1 MGKYMGRYN
10 DDYFV
15 DFEDMTSDVE
25 DRRYVRSDKRD
36 DRFDRRQ
43 YSDEPRRPVRRR
55 EDANRTQRRVTN
67 VYDNRRSDARY
78 RDDRGYSRSSY
89 HDERDYDRDYHD
101 RGRDRYGY
109 DNFDVDGTRSNRNR
123 APSPDRRD
131 PRQGS
136 RRRRKKP
143 NMFRVAV
150 ISVALLLLIAII
162 GGIIAGVSAASKPA
176 IHSLTVSEVAADQV
190 LLSWEKVNKVDGY
203 RVMMAKGND
212 DLAEYQTINDPDT
225 VTVTVTGLEQASS
238 YRFAVTTLRG
248 NKAGKPTETD
258 VVYTL
263 PSAPEI
269 TTIQSTDPG
278 TIHLEWSKND
288 SANGYIVEYK
298 KNSEDYSNDTTLS
311 IGDPAQCSADITDLA
326 VDTDYTVR
334 VCATADLGGAVK
346 SAPSAEQTVTVTAK
360 KVEPVPKAADQK
372 ADAAIDPD
380 KPMIAL
386 TFDDGP
392 AVNTDSS
399 DRILDVLEKHN
410 AKASFFMVGY
420 YASQNPGNVKRKAEL
435 KMELGN
441 HTWDHSRYG
450 NDVTPDDIRRT
461 SNQIHDITGQFSTCF
476 RSPGGMTTSTIL
488 NECAAENMAAYYW
501 SIDTQDWS
509 SRNADAVYHSV
520 MDNVK
525 DGDIILM
532 HEIYDSTADAV
543 ERMVPELIAQ
553 GYQLVTCHDLITLK
567 GGAEPVPGTQYINA
581 FTKSEF

>member
-1 MGKYMGRYN
+1 MGKYN
-10 DDYFV
+10 DDFFI
-15 DFEDMTSDVE
+15 DFEDISSEGQERRREYRSNEYRRRDDRRSHDFDRNEPRYPDRRQADPGRTRRPANVYDDRRDYNRFRDDDRPGYHRNRIDNRCGYE
-25 DRRYVRSDKRD
+25 RRRDDDRRYDRQRDAYRAERSQPRSD
-36 DRFDRRQ
+36 
-43 YSDEPRRPVRRR
+43 P
-55 EDANRTQRRVTN
+55 
-67 VYDNRRSDARY
+67 RY
-78 RDDRGYSRSSY
+78 RDWTP
-89 HDERDYDRDYHD
+89 E
-101 RGRDRYGY
+101 
-109 DNFDVDGTRSNRNR
+109 N
-123 APSPDRRD
+123 
-131 PRQGS
+131 
-136 RRRRKKP
+136 RRRKKP

-150 ISVALLLLIAII
+150 ISVALLLVIVII

-203 RVMMAKGND
+203 RVMMAKGD
-212 DLAEYQTINDPDT
+212 ADLEEYQTINDPDT
-225 VTVTVTGLEQASS
+225 VTAAVTGLEQASS

-258 VVYTL
+258 PVHTL
-263 PSAPEI
+263 PASPEI
-269 TTIQSTDPG
+269 TTIQSLDPG

-288 SANGYIVEYK
+288 SANGYLVEYK
-298 KNSEDYSNDTTLS
+298 KNTEDYSSDSTMTIS
-311 IGDPAQCSADITDLA
+311 DPAQCSADIADLA

-334 VCATADLGGAVK
+334 VSATADLGGTVK
-346 SAPSAEQTVTVTAK
+346 SAPSPEQTVTVTAK

-399 DRILDVLEKHN
+399 DRILDVLEKNN

-420 YASQNPGNVKRKAEL
+420 YASQNPDNVKRKAEL

-450 NDVTPDDIRRT
+450 NEVTPDDIRRT

-476 RSPGGMTTSTIL
+476 RSPGGMTTPAIL
-488 NECAAENMAAYYW
+488 TECAEENMAAYYW
-501 SIDTQDWS
+501 SIDTQDWN

-567 GGAEPVPGTQYINA
+567 GGAEPVPGTQYVNA

>member
-1 MGKYMGRYN
+1 MGKYN
-10 DDYFV
+10 DDFFI
-15 DFEDMTSDVE
+15 DFEDISSEGQERRREYRSNEYRRRDDRRSHDFDRNEPRYPDRRQADPGRTRRPANVYDDRRDYNRFRDDDRPGYHRNRIDNRRGYE
-25 DRRYVRSDKRD
+25 RRRDDDRRYDRQRDAYRAERSQPRSD
-36 DRFDRRQ
+36 
-43 YSDEPRRPVRRR
+43 P
-55 EDANRTQRRVTN
+55 
-67 VYDNRRSDARY
+67 RY
-78 RDDRGYSRSSY
+78 RDRTP
-89 HDERDYDRDYHD
+89 E
-101 RGRDRYGY
+101 
-109 DNFDVDGTRSNRNR
+109 N
-123 APSPDRRD
+123 
-131 PRQGS
+131 
-136 RRRRKKP
+136 RRRKKP

-150 ISVALLLLIAII
+150 ISVALLLVIVII

-203 RVMMAKGND
+203 RVMMAKGD
-212 DLAEYQTINDPDT
+212 ADLEEYQTINDPDT
-225 VTVTVTGLEQASS
+225 VTAAVTGLEQASS

-258 VVYTL
+258 PVHTL
-263 PSAPEI
+263 PASPEI
-269 TTIQSTDPG
+269 TTIQSLDPG

-288 SANGYIVEYK
+288 SANGYLVEYK
-298 KNSEDYSNDTTLS
+298 KNTEDYSSDSTMTIS
-311 IGDPAQCSADITDLA
+311 DPAQCSADITDLA

-334 VCATADLGGAVK
+334 VSATADLGGTVK
-346 SAPSAEQTVTVTAK
+346 SAPSPEQTVTVTAK

-399 DRILDVLEKHN
+399 DRILDVLEKNN

-420 YASQNPGNVKRKAEL
+420 YASQNPDNVKRKAEL

-450 NDVTPDDIRRT
+450 NEVTPDDIRRT

-476 RSPGGMTTSTIL
+476 RSPGGMTTPAIL
-488 NECAAENMAAYYW
+488 TECAEENMAAYYW
-501 SIDTQDWS
+501 SIDTQDWN

-567 GGAEPVPGTQYINA
+567 GGAEPVPGTQYVNA

>member
-1 MGKYMGRYN
+1 MGKYN
-10 DDYFV
+10 DDLFV
-15 DFEDMTSDVE
+15 DFEDMSSDVE
-25 DRRYVRSDKRD
+25 DRRRVRADEYRSHS
-36 DRFDRRQ
+36 DRRQ
-43 YSDEPRRPVRRR
+43 YRDEPRRG
-55 EDANRTQRRVTN
+55 TN
-67 VYDNRRSDARY
+67 VYDNRRNDPRY
-78 RDDRGYSRSSY
+78 RDDRGYHRSGY
-89 HDERDYDRDYHD
+89 YDGRDYDRVGEERGD
-101 RGRDRYGY
+101 RRYQNRGHEQYGY
-109 DNFDVDGTRSNRNR
+109 DNFDVDGTRNDRNR
-123 APSPDRRD
+123 AQSPDRRD
-131 PRQGS
+131 PRQGNI
-136 RRRRKKP
+136 RRRRKP

-150 ISVALLLLIAII
+150 ISVALLLFIAII
-162 GGIIAGVSAASKPA
+162 GGIIAAVSANSVSSVT
-176 IHSLTVSEVAADQV
+176 SLKVTEVAADQV
-190 LLSWEKVNKVDGY
+190 LLSWEKVNKADGY
-203 RVMMAKGND
+203 RVMVAKGD
-212 DLAEYQTINDPDT
+212 GDYQEYQTISDPNVQS
-225 VTVTVTGLEQASS
+225 VTISGLDQASS
-238 YRFAVTTLRG
+238 YHFSVTTLRAD
-248 NKAGKPTETD
+248 KSSKPTETD
-258 VVYTL
+258 VVHTL
-263 PSAPEI
+263 PTAPEI
-269 TTIQSTDPG
+269 TGLFSSDPG
-278 TIHLEWSKND
+278 TIHVDWSKND
-288 SANGYIVEYK
+288 IANGYIVEYK
-298 KNSEDYSNDTTLS
+298 KNTEDYRADMTLS
-311 IGDPAQCSADITDLA
+311 ISDPSQCSADIVDLA

-334 VCATADLGGAVK
+334 VCATAELGGTVK
-346 SAPSAEQTVTVTAK
+346 SAPSPEQSVTVTSK
-360 KVEPVPKAADQK
+360 KVEPMPKAVDQK
-372 ADAAIDPD
+372 PDQSIDPG

-399 DRILDVLEKHN
+399 DRILDVLEKNH

-420 YASQNPGNVKRKAEL
+420 YASQNPDNVKRKADL

-450 NDVTPDDIRRT
+450 NEVTPDDIRRT

-476 RSPGGMTTSTIL
+476 RSPGGMTTSAIL
-488 NECAAENMAAYYW
+488 SECAAENMAAYYW

>member
-1 MGKYMGRYN
+1 MGKYN
-10 DDYFV
+10 DDFFI
-15 DFEDMTSDVE
+15 DFEDISSEGQERRREYRSNEYRRRDDRRSHDFDRNESRYPDRRQADPGRTRRPANVYDDRRDYNRFRDDDRPGYHRNRIDNRRGYE
-25 DRRYVRSDKRD
+25 RRRDDDRRYDRQRDAYRAERSQPRSDP
-36 DRFDRRQ
+36 Q
-43 YSDEPRRPVRRR
+43 
-55 EDANRTQRRVTN
+55 
-67 VYDNRRSDARY
+67 Y
-78 RDDRGYSRSSY
+78 RDRTP
-89 HDERDYDRDYHD
+89 E
-101 RGRDRYGY
+101 
-109 DNFDVDGTRSNRNR
+109 N
-123 APSPDRRD
+123 
-131 PRQGS
+131 
-136 RRRRKKP
+136 RRRKKP

-150 ISVALLLLIAII
+150 ISVALLLVIVII

-203 RVMMAKGND
+203 RVMMAKGD
-212 DLAEYQTINDPDT
+212 ADLEEYQTINDPDT
-225 VTVTVTGLEQASS
+225 VTAAVTGLEQASS

-258 VVYTL
+258 PVHTL
-263 PSAPEI
+263 PASPEI
-269 TTIQSTDPG
+269 TTIQSLDPG

-288 SANGYIVEYK
+288 SANGYLVEYK
-298 KNSEDYSNDTTLS
+298 KNTEDYSSDSTMTIS
-311 IGDPAQCSADITDLA
+311 DPAQCSADIADLA

-334 VCATADLGGAVK
+334 VSATADLGGTVK
-346 SAPSAEQTVTVTAK
+346 SAPSPEQTVTVTAK

-372 ADAAIDPD
+372 PVQGLDPD

-399 DRILDVLEKHN
+399 DRILDVLEKNN

-420 YASQNPGNVKRKAEL
+420 YASQNPDNVKRKAEL

-450 NDVTPDDIRRT
+450 NEVTPDDIRRT

-476 RSPGGMTTSTIL
+476 RSPGGMTTPAIL
-488 NECAAENMAAYYW
+488 TECAEENMAAYYW
-501 SIDTQDWS
+501 SIDTQDWN

-567 GGAEPVPGTQYINA
+567 GGAEPVPGTQYVNA

>member
-1 MGKYMGRYN
+1 MGKYN
-10 DDYFV
+10 DDFFI
-15 DFEDMTSDVE
+15 DFEDISSEGQERRREYRSNEYRRRDDRRSHDFDRNEPRYPDRRQADPGRTRRPANVYDDRRDYNRFRDDDRPGYHRNRIDNRRGYE
-25 DRRYVRSDKRD
+25 RRRDDDRRYDRQRDAYRAERSQPRSD
-36 DRFDRRQ
+36 
-43 YSDEPRRPVRRR
+43 P
-55 EDANRTQRRVTN
+55 
-67 VYDNRRSDARY
+67 RY
-78 RDDRGYSRSSY
+78 RDRTP
-89 HDERDYDRDYHD
+89 E
-101 RGRDRYGY
+101 
-109 DNFDVDGTRSNRNR
+109 N
-123 APSPDRRD
+123 
-131 PRQGS
+131 
-136 RRRRKKP
+136 RRRKKP

-150 ISVALLLLIAII
+150 ISVALLLVIVII

-203 RVMMAKGND
+203 RVMMAKGD
-212 DLAEYQTINDPDT
+212 ADLEEYQTINDPDT
-225 VTVTVTGLEQASS
+225 VTAAVTGLEQASS

-258 VVYTL
+258 PVHTL
-263 PSAPEI
+263 PASPEI
-269 TTIQSTDPG
+269 TTIQSLDPG

-288 SANGYIVEYK
+288 SANGYLVEYK
-298 KNSEDYSNDTTLS
+298 KNTEDYSSDSTMTIS
-311 IGDPAQCSADITDLA
+311 DPAQCSADIADLA

-334 VCATADLGGAVK
+334 VSATADLGGTVK
-346 SAPSAEQTVTVTAK
+346 SAPSPEQTVTVTAK

-399 DRILDVLEKHN
+399 DRILDVLEKNN

-420 YASQNPGNVKRKAEL
+420 YASQNPDNVKRKAEL

-450 NDVTPDDIRRT
+450 NEVTPDDIRRT

-476 RSPGGMTTSTIL
+476 RSPGGMTTPAIL
-488 NECAAENMAAYYW
+488 TECAEENMAAYYW
-501 SIDTQDWS
+501 SIDTQDWN

-567 GGAEPVPGTQYINA
+567 GGAEPVPGTQYVNA
-581 FTKSEF
+581 FTQSEF

>member
-1 MGKYMGRYN
+1 
-10 DDYFV
+10 
-15 DFEDMTSDVE
+15 
-25 DRRYVRSDKRD
+25 
-36 DRFDRRQ
+36 
-43 YSDEPRRPVRRR
+43 
-55 EDANRTQRRVTN
+55 
-67 VYDNRRSDARY
+67 
-78 RDDRGYSRSSY
+78 
-89 HDERDYDRDYHD
+89 
-101 RGRDRYGY
+101 
-109 DNFDVDGTRSNRNR
+109 
-123 APSPDRRD
+123 
-131 PRQGS
+131 
-136 RRRRKKP
+136 
-143 NMFRVAV
+143 MFRVAV
-150 ISVALLLLIAII
+150 ISVALLLVIVII

-203 RVMMAKGND
+203 RVMMAKGD
-212 DLAEYQTINDPDT
+212 ADLEEYQTINDPDT
-225 VTVTVTGLEQASS
+225 VTAAVTGLEQASS

-258 VVYTL
+258 PVHTL
-263 PSAPEI
+263 PASPEI
-269 TTIQSTDPG
+269 TTIQSLDPG

-288 SANGYIVEYK
+288 SANGYLVEYK
-298 KNSEDYSNDTTLS
+298 KNTEDYSSDSTMTIS
-311 IGDPAQCSADITDLA
+311 DPAQCSADITDLA

-334 VCATADLGGAVK
+334 VSATADLGGTVK
-346 SAPSAEQTVTVTAK
+346 SAPSPEQTVTVTAK

-399 DRILDVLEKHN
+399 DRILDVLEKNN

-420 YASQNPGNVKRKAEL
+420 YASQNPDNVKRKAEL

-450 NDVTPDDIRRT
+450 NEVTPDDIRRT

-476 RSPGGMTTSTIL
+476 RSPGGMTTPAIL
-488 NECAAENMAAYYW
+488 TECAEENMAAYYW
-501 SIDTQDWS
+501 SIDTQDWN

-567 GGAEPVPGTQYINA
+567 GGAEPVPGTQYVNA

>member
-1 MGKYMGRYN
+1 
-10 DDYFV
+10 
-15 DFEDMTSDVE
+15 
-25 DRRYVRSDKRD
+25 
-36 DRFDRRQ
+36 
-43 YSDEPRRPVRRR
+43 
-55 EDANRTQRRVTN
+55 
-67 VYDNRRSDARY
+67 
-78 RDDRGYSRSSY
+78 
-89 HDERDYDRDYHD
+89 
-101 RGRDRYGY
+101 
-109 DNFDVDGTRSNRNR
+109 
-123 APSPDRRD
+123 
-131 PRQGS
+131 
-136 RRRRKKP
+136 
-143 NMFRVAV
+143 MFRVAV

-176 IHSLTVSEVAADQV
+176 IHSLTVSEIAADQV
-190 LLSWEKVNKVDGY
+190 LLSWEKVKNADGY
-203 RVMMAKGND
+203 RVMMAKGD
-212 DLAEYQTINDPDT
+212 ADLEEYQTISDPNAQSIT
-225 VTVTVTGLEQASS
+225 ISGLDQASS
-238 YRFAVTTLRG
+238 YRFAVMTLRG

-258 VVYTL
+258 VVHTL
-263 PSAPEI
+263 PLAPEI
-269 TTIQSTDPG
+269 TSLFSSDPG
-278 TIHLEWSKND
+278 TIHVDWSKND

-298 KNSEDYSNDTTLS
+298 KNTEDYSADTTLS
-311 IGDPAQCSADITDLA
+311 IGDPSQCSADITDLA

-334 VCATADLGGAVK
+334 VCATADLGETVK
-346 SAPSAEQTVTVTAK
+346 SAPSPEQTVTVTAK

-372 ADAAIDPD
+372 PDQAIDPN

-399 DRILDVLEKHN
+399 DRILDVLEKHH

-420 YASQNPGNVKRKAEL
+420 YASQNPDNVKRKAEL

-476 RSPGGMTTSTIL
+476 RSPGGMTTSAIL
-488 NECAAENMAAYYW
+488 SECAAENMAAYYW
-501 SIDTQDWS
+501 SIDTQDWK
-509 SRNADAVYHSV
+509 SRDADAVYQSV
-520 MDNVK
+520 MNNVQ

-567 GGAEPVPGTQYINA
+567 GGAEPVPGTQYVNA
-581 FTKSEF
+581 FTKSEI